1 MDPNQSAWAQFNFNK
16 QLLTAIEESGF
27 LSPTEVQRKC
37 IPLIMGG
44 QEVIGVAQ
52 TGTGKTAAYLLPV
65 FMKVR
70 YAQGKDPRALV
81 LVPTKELAIQI
92 ADHAKALA
100 KYADLRIVAIYGGVG
115 PKTQIEILEAGVD
128 VVIATPGRFM
138 ELYLKK
144 RLVTKQIKTL
154 VLDEADRMMEMG
166 FMRQLK
172 QIFEVI
178 PSKRQNLLFTATFP
192 EKVENLSKDFLEFPI
207 KVEVTPEVMAASQV
221 EQQVYHIPNL
231 KTKINFIEHLL
242 ADKEDFSRVLIFTRS
257 KETADNVFK
266 YIDRKNLGP
275 ARVIHSNKGQNTRIN
290 AMNEFKDGKLR
301 VLVSTD
307 VSSRGIDVTGVSHVI
322 NFDVPIVY
330 DDYIHRIGRTGRALA
345 IGKAITLANESEWFH
360 LKKIEKLIR
369 EKIKVKKL
377 PTEVE
382 IAETQK
388 DEAKVM
394 AREIDRQKRLADPE
408 FRGAFHDRKRK

>member
-1 MDPNQSAWAQFNFNK
+1 
-16 QLLTAIEESGF
+16 
-27 LSPTEVQRKC
+27 
-37 IPLIMGG
+37 MGG
-44 QEVIGVAQ
+44 QEVIGIAQ

-65 FMKVR
+65 LMKIR

-81 LVPTKELAIQI
+81 LVPTKELAIQV
-92 ADHAKALA
+92 AEHAKSLA
-100 KYADLRIVAIYGGVG
+100 KHTDLRIVALYGGVG
-115 PKTQIEILEAGVD
+115 PKTQIASLEAGID
-128 VVIATPGRFM
+128 LAIATPGRFM

-144 RLVTKQIKTL
+144 HVVVKQIKTL

-172 QIFEVI
+172 QVFEVI

-192 EKVENLSKDFLEFPI
+192 EKVEKLSKDFLEFPI
-207 KVEVTPEVMAASQV
+207 KVQVTPEVMAASQV
-221 EQQVYHIPNL
+221 EQLVFHVPNL

-242 ADKEDFSRVLIFTRS
+242 EDKEVFSRVLIFTRS

-275 ARVIHSNKGQNTRIN
+275 VRVIHSNKGQNTRIN

-301 VLVSTD
+301 ILVSTD
-307 VSSRGIDVTGVSHVI
+307 VSSRGIDVTGVTHVI

-345 IGKAITLANESEWFH
+345 IGQAITLANEAELFH
-360 LKKIEKLIR
+360 LKKIEKLIS

-377 PTEVE
+377 PTSVE

-388 DEAKVM
+388 EEAKVM

>member
-1 MDPNQSAWAQFNFNK
+1 MEPFHSAWVQFNFNK
-16 QLLTAIEESGF
+16 QLLTSIKEAGF
-27 LSPTEVQRKC
+27 QSPTEVQRKC

-52 TGTGKTAAYLLPV
+52 TGTGKTAAYLLPL

-70 YAQGKDPRALV
+70 YAQGKEPRALV

-100 KYADLRIVAIYGGVG
+100 KHTDLRITAIYGGVG
-115 PKTQIEILEAGVD
+115 PKIQIEVLVAGVD

-144 RLVTKQIKTL
+144 ELVTKQIKTL

-221 EQQVYHIPNL
+221 EQQVYQIPNL

-242 ADKEDFSRVLIFTRS
+242 ADTEDYSRVLIFTRS

-330 DDYIHRIGRTGRALA
+330 DDYVHRIGRTGRALA
-345 IGKAITLANESEWFH
+345 SGKAITLANESELFH

-377 PTEVE
+377 PAEVE

-388 DEAKVM
+388 DEAKIM
-394 AREIDRQKRLADPE
+394 AKEIDRQKRLADPE
-408 FRGAFHDRKRK
+408 FLGAFHDRKRK